1 MSDKP
6 HGEQQQQQPYSSLS
20 LCLCVSVCYIVR
32 HLLHFGRQ
40 LGTEK
45 RGLLGWSSST
55 VAGFNQGAIL
65 TSSSPFPPALA
76 ACRMPPAANQPTKR
90 KIYTHTHSQQLST
103 AGVIRLFFKTLQ
115 LAERNPAGLCAVSGY
130 DMLQLHIY
138 KFTQYVLL
146 LLGLSVIF
154 QNF

>member
-90 KIYTHTHSQQLST
+90 KDIHTHTQPATLDCWSHSSLFQDPS
-103 AGVIRLFFKTLQ
+103 AGREKSSRAVCCIRVRHAAITYL
-115 LAERNPAGLCAVSGY
+115 
-130 DMLQLHIY
+130 
-138 KFTQYVLL
+138 
-146 LLGLSVIF
+146 
-154 QNF
+154 